1 MGDTLPA
8 LSIPVL
14 VLASGIYTAGASWW
28 RRRHPAP
35 PSPYTHQAARLAERA
50 MLVDAERIVEGAY
63 GTLGTLYAGPTAPHT
78 HVPADGGVS
87 PGAAASQDHDR
98 SAPAPAQRG

>member
-1 MGDTLPA
+1 MGDTLLA

-14 VLASGIYTAGASWW
+14 VFASGIYAACETWW

-50 MLVDAERIVEGAY
+50 MLVDAEQIVDGAY
-63 GTLGTLYAGPTAPHT
+63 ASLGTLYTGPAATDT
-78 HVPADGGVS
+78 RVPATRRP
-87 PGAAASQDHDR
+87 PGAAAREDDDR
-98 SAPAPAQRG
+98 PAPAPAQTS

>member
-14 VLASGIYTAGASWW
+14 LLASGIYAAGETWW

-35 PSPYTHQAARLAERA
+35 PSPYTHQAVRLAGRA
-50 MLVDAERIVEGAY
+50 VLADAERITGNAY
-63 GTLGTLYAGPTAPHT
+63 DALGTLYGGPADTR
-78 HVPADGGVS
+78 VPATGVR
-87 PGAAASQDHDR
+87 PGAAASPDRDR
-98 SAPAPAQRG
+98 SAPAPARRG